1 MWKQVLRSR
10 KFWAAL
16 VGLVYSILAVYLPQF
31 PLNEE
36 AVANGTAVLA
46 AYILGV
52 ALEDGV
58 RGKSQQQ

>member
-1 MWKQVLRSR
+1 
-10 KFWAAL
+10 

-52 ALEDGV
+52 ALEDGL